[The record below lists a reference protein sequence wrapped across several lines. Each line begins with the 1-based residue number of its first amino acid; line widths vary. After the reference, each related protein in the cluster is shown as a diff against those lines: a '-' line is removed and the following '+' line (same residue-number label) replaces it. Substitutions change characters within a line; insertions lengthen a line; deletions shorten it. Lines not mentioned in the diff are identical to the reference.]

1 MDRRSGQERR
11 LIARIDEDRR
21 DGEDRRQNKKVI
33 FQNDRRGRKE
43 ITSFRF

>member
-1 MDRRSGQERR
+1 MDRRSGYERR
-11 LIARIDEDRR
+11 LIIRIDPDRR
-21 DGEDRRQNKKVI
+21 DGDDRRQNKKVI